1 MPSHPACDPVPRK
14 SAHATLNFTRSPKPK
29 LRLRRR
35 LKRRDLRARRRVLRV
50 TASVGELRET
60 MFWAA
65 PFFSESGLGGV
76 TP

>member
-1 MPSHPACDPVPRK
+1 MLCRPSPACDPVPRK

-35 LKRRDLRARRRVLRV
+35 VKRRDLRARRRVLRV
-50 TASVGELRET
+50 TASVGELSEA

-65 PFFSESGLGGV
+65 RRNSV
-76 TP
+76 TLLF